1 MMTRETPMLRL
12 RVLPGP
18 RGGWRVEG
26 STCVQSVCSTPGE
39 AEALADQLAE
49 EAGGGE
55 VALYDAYLRLRTV
68 KRLASHTRLA
78 HG

>member
-1 MMTRETPMLRL
+1 MATSETTMLRL

-18 RGGWRVEG
+18 RGRWRVEG
-26 STCVQSVCSTPGE
+26 PACVQGVCSTPGE

-55 VALYDAYLRLRTV
+55 VALYDAYLRLRAV
-68 KRLASHTRLA
+68 KRLASRTRGP